1 MAIRNAWSFDL
12 FPGPMSEDDSESFC
26 SSLDCAGVND
36 EKVQSDSFVFS
47 FRGDF
52 DWLFGQ
58 NFAKFNRVN
67 QKWYA
72 IPWTDIVAHN
82 VPFNARRVFFDT
94 PRVTPLLLV
103 ECDVLW
109 DMFFL
114 GDFCQSFRSCNH
126 SDKACYALQL
136 ESLYQVH

>member
-1 MAIRNAWSFDL
+1 MKKFKVTLSFSL
-12 FPGPMSEDDSESFC
+12 F
-26 SSLDCAGVND
+26 AGISIGFLVKILPN
-36 EKVQSDSFVFS
+36 
-47 FRGDF
+47 
-52 DWLFGQ
+52 
-58 NFAKFNRVN
+58 FNRVN
-67 QKWYA
+67 QKLYA
-72 IPWTDIVAHN
+72 NPRTDIVAHN